1 MVAKIN
7 VGSSLF
13 GALAYNQKKIVEGEG
28 RVLCSNKM
36 AESLDGGFDM
46 HRCMVDFE
54 RQLPDD
60 IKTEK
65 PIIHISLNPHPDDRL
80 SDEQLA
86 AIAQEYL
93 EKLGYGNQP
102 YIVYKHEDIERHHIH
117 IVSLR
122 VDDAGKKIN
131 DSFEHQ
137 RSKTI
142 TRELEHKYG
151 LRPAEKQQ
159 RSQAYLSKK
168 VIPQEGNVKGQI
180 ANLIKS
186 LSIRYHFQSFN
197 EYRALLS
204 LYNICVE
211 ETKGEVRRRVYNG
224 LVYFATDDN
233 GNKTGNPFKSSLFG
247 KSVGYKAIHERCER
261 SKETIKEKG
270 FREQTKKTVA
280 TIIREKGTRSEFESE
295 LKRKGIDVIFRTNDS
310 GRIYGVTFI
319 DHNTECVFNGSRL
332 GKEFSANVFQEQFSA
347 PHPDG
352 NKQQQQNPERS
363 PNLAHTT
370 SENHKE
376 SETVLES
383 ALDLFIMESH
393 GNDPEEEAFI
403 RRMRRKKKKKLKL

>member
-7 VGSSLF
+7 VGNSLF

-36 AESLDGGFDM
+36 AENLDGEFDI
-46 HRCMVDFE
+46 HRCMIDFE

-102 YIVYKHEDIERHHIH
+102 YMVYKHEDIDRHHIH

-142 TRELEHKYG
+142 TRELEQKYG

-168 VIPQEGNVKGQI
+168 VNPQEGNVKGQI

-186 LSIRYHFQSFN
+186 LTIRYHFQSFN

-211 ETKGEVRRRVYNG
+211 EAKGEVRGRVYNG

-247 KSVGYKAIHERCER
+247 KSVGYEAIQERCER

-270 FREQTKKTVA
+270 FREQTKQTVA
-280 TIIREKGTRSEFESE
+280 TTIREKATRSDFESE
-295 LKRKGIDVIFRTNDS
+295 LKQKGIDVIFRENDT

-332 GKEFSANVFQEQFSA
+332 GKEFSANTFQEQFA
-347 PHPDG
+347 ANHPV
-352 NKQQQQNPERS
+352 NEKQQQQNPES
-363 PNLAHTT
+363 FANLTHTT
-370 SENHKE
+370 SGNHNK

-383 ALDLFIMESH
+383 ALDLFIMESL

-403 RRMRRKKKKKLKL
+403 RRMRRKKKKKLKP

>member
-13 GALAYNQKKIVEGEG
+13 GALAYNQKKIIEGEG
-28 RVLCSNKM
+28 RVLFSNKM
-36 AESLDGGFDM
+36 TESLDGRFDI

-65 PIIHISLNPHPDDRL
+65 PIIHISLNPHPEDRL

-93 EKLGYGNQP
+93 EKLGYGNQA
-102 YIVYKHEDIERHHIH
+102 YMVYKHEDIDRHHIH

-122 VDDAGKKIN
+122 VDDTGKKIN

-142 TRELEHKYG
+142 TRELEQKYG

-159 RSQAYLSKK
+159 HSQAYLPNK
-168 VIPQEGNVKGQI
+168 VNPHEVNVKGQI

-186 LSIRYHFQSFN
+186 LSIRYQFQSFN

-211 ETKGEVRRRVYNG
+211 ETKGEVRGRVYNG
-224 LVYFATDDN
+224 LVYFATDDH

-247 KSVGYKAIHERCER
+247 KSVGYKAVQERCQR

-270 FREQTKKTVA
+270 FREQAKKTVA
-280 TIIREKGTRSEFESE
+280 TIISEKGTRSEFESE
-295 LKRKGIDVIFRTNDS
+295 LKRKGIDVIFRENDS

-332 GKEFSANVFQEQFSA
+332 GKEFSANAFQEQFCA
-347 PHPDG
+347 HQPEG
-352 NKQQQQNPERS
+352 NKQQQQKSEGSTNMV
-363 PNLAHTT
+363 NIN

-383 ALDLFIMESH
+383 ALDLFIMENH
-393 GNDPEEEAFI
+393 GNDLEEEAFI
-403 RRMRRKKKKKLKL
+403 RRMRRKKKKKLKH

>member
-13 GALAYNQKKIVEGEG
+13 GALAYNQKKIIEGEG
-28 RVLCSNKM
+28 RVLCSNKIS
-36 AESLDGGFDM
+36 ESLDGEFDI
-46 HRCMVDFE
+46 HRCLIDFE
-54 RQLPDD
+54 RQLPNDA
-60 IKTEK
+60 KTEK

-80 SDEQLA
+80 SDEQLG

-102 YIVYKHEDIERHHIH
+102 YMVYKHEDIDRHHIH

-122 VDDAGKKIN
+122 VDDTGKKIN

-142 TRELEHKYG
+142 TQELEKKYG
-151 LRPAEKQQ
+151 LRPAEKLQ

-211 ETKGEVRRRVYNG
+211 ETKGEARGRVYNG
-224 LVYFATDDN
+224 LVYFATDHN

-247 KSVGYKAIHERCER
+247 KSVGYQAIQERCEK

-280 TIIREKGTRSEFESE
+280 SIIRKNGTRSEFESE
-295 LKRKGIDVIFRTNDS
+295 LKQKGIDVIFRENDS

-332 GKEFSANVFQEQFSA
+332 GKEFSANAFQEQFSA
-347 PHPDG
+347 SHIV
-352 NKQQQQNPERS
+352 NEKQPPLNPERS
-363 PNLAHTT
+363 ANLAHTT

-376 SETVLES
+376 SETAIES

-403 RRMRRKKKKKLKL
+403 RRMRRKKKKKLKP

>member
-36 AESLDGGFDM
+36 TENLDGGFDI

-65 PIIHISLNPHPDDRL
+65 PIIHISLNPHPDDQL

-102 YIVYKHEDIERHHIH
+102 YMVYKHEDIERHHIH
-117 IVSLR
+117 IISLR
-122 VDDAGKKIN
+122 VDDTGKKIN
-131 DSFEHQ
+131 DSFEYQ

-142 TRELEHKYG
+142 TRELEQKYG
-151 LRPAEKQQ
+151 LHPAEKQQ
-159 RSQAYLSKK
+159 RSEAYLPKK
-168 VIPQEGNVKGQI
+168 VTQQEGNVKGQI
-180 ANLIKS
+180 ANLIKL

-204 LYNICVE
+204 LYNISVE
-211 ETKGEVRRRVYNG
+211 ETKGEVRGRVYNG
-224 LVYFATDDN
+224 LVYFATGDN

-247 KSVGYKAIHERCER
+247 KSVGYKAIQERCER

-270 FREQTKKTVA
+270 FREQTKQKVA
-280 TIIREKGTRSEFESE
+280 TSIRENATRSEFESE
-295 LKRKGIDVIFRTNDS
+295 LKRNGIDVIFRTNDS

-332 GKEFSANVFQEQFSA
+332 GKEFSANAFQELFSA
-347 PHPDG
+347 SHTV
-352 NKQQQQNPERS
+352 NEKQQPLNPERS
-363 PNLAHTT
+363 ANLVHAT

-376 SETVLES
+376 SETILES
-383 ALDLFIMESH
+383 ALDLFIMENH

-403 RRMRRKKKKKLKL
+403 RRMRKKKKKKLKP

>member
-1 MVAKIN
+1 
-7 VGSSLF
+7 
-13 GALAYNQKKIVEGEG
+13 
-28 RVLCSNKM
+28 
-36 AESLDGGFDM
+36 
-46 HRCMVDFE
+46 
-54 RQLPDD
+54 
-60 IKTEK
+60 
-65 PIIHISLNPHPDDRL
+65 
-80 SDEQLA
+80 
-86 AIAQEYL
+86 
-93 EKLGYGNQP
+93 
-102 YIVYKHEDIERHHIH
+102 EDIERHHIH

-142 TRELEHKYG
+142 TRELERKYG

-159 RSQAYLSKK
+159 RSQAYLPKK

-180 ANLIKS
+180 ASLIKS
-186 LSIRYHFQSFN
+186 LSIRYHFQSIN
-197 EYRALLS
+197 EYRALIS

-211 ETKGEVRRRVYNG
+211 ETKGEVRGRVYNG

-247 KSVGYKAIHERCER
+247 KSVGYKAIQERCER

-270 FREQTKKTVA
+270 FREQTKQ
-280 TIIREKGTRSEFESE
+280 TIASIMRKEATRSEFERE
-295 LKRKGIDVIFRTNDS
+295 LKRKGIDVIFRENDS

-332 GKEFSANVFQEQFSA
+332 GKEFSANAFQEQFSA
-347 PHPDG
+347 NRPVIE
-352 NKQQQQNPERS
+352 KQQPLNPERS
-363 PNLAHTT
+363 ANLVHTT

-376 SETVLES
+376 SETVIES

-403 RRMRRKKKKKLKL
+403 RRMRRKKKKKLKP

>member
-7 VGSSLF
+7 VGNSLF

-36 AESLDGGFDM
+36 AESLDGWFDI
-46 HRCMVDFE
+46 HRCMIDFE
-54 RQLPDD
+54 RQLPYD

-102 YIVYKHEDIERHHIH
+102 YMVYKHEDIERHHIH

-142 TRELEHKYG
+142 TRELEKKYG
-151 LRPAEKQQ
+151 LRSAEKQQ
-159 RSQAYLSKK
+159 RSEAYLPKK
-168 VIPQEGNVKGQI
+168 VILQEGNVKGQI

-186 LSIRYHFQSFN
+186 VSIRYHFQSFN

-211 ETKGEVRRRVYNG
+211 ETKGEVRGRVYNG

-247 KSVGYKAIHERCER
+247 KSVGYQAIHERCER

-280 TIIREKGTRSEFESE
+280 STIRKEATRSEFESE
-295 LKRKGIDVIFRTNDS
+295 LKRKGIDVIFRENDS

-332 GKEFSANVFQEQFSA
+332 GKEFSANAFQELFSA
-347 PHPDG
+347 IRPVIE
-352 NKQQQQNPERS
+352 KQQQQNPERS
-363 PNLAHTT
+363 ANLAHTT

-383 ALDLFIMESH
+383 ALDLFIMENH

-403 RRMRRKKKKKLKL
+403 RRMRRKKKKKLKP

>member
-13 GALAYNQKKIVEGEG
+13 GALAYNQKKIIEGEG
-28 RVLCSNKM
+28 QVLCSNKM
-36 AESLDGGFDM
+36 TENLDGGFDI
-46 HRCMVDFE
+46 HRCLVDFE

-86 AIAQEYL
+86 SIAQEYL

-102 YIVYKHEDIERHHIH
+102 YMVYKHEDIERHHIH

-122 VDDAGKKIN
+122 VDDTGKKIN

-142 TRELEHKYG
+142 TRELEKKYG

-159 RSQAYLSKK
+159 RSEAYLSKK
-168 VIPQEGNVKGQI
+168 VIHQEGNVKGQI

-204 LYNICVE
+204 LYNIYVE

-224 LVYFATDDN
+224 LVYFAADDN

-247 KSVGYKAIHERCER
+247 KSVGYKAIQERCER
-261 SKETIKEKG
+261 SKEMIKEKG

-280 TIIREKGTRSEFESE
+280 TTIRKEGTRSEFESE
-295 LKRKGIDVIFRTNDS
+295 LKRKGIDVIFRENDS

-332 GKEFSANVFQEQFSA
+332 GKEYSANAFQELFSASHTVNE
-347 PHPDG
+347 
-352 NKQQQQNPERS
+352 KQQQQNPERS
-363 PNLAHTT
+363 ANLVHTT

-383 ALDLFIMESH
+383 ALDLFIMQSH
-393 GNDPEEEAFI
+393 GIDPEEEAFI
-403 RRMRRKKKKKLKL
+403 RRMRRKKKKT

>member
-36 AESLDGGFDM
+36 AESLDGGFDI
-46 HRCMVDFE
+46 HRCMADFE

-86 AIAQEYL
+86 SIAQEYL

-102 YIVYKHEDIERHHIH
+102 YMVYKHEDIERHHIH

-131 DSFEHQ
+131 DSFEYQ

-142 TRELEHKYG
+142 TRELEKKYG
-151 LRPAEKQQ
+151 LRSAEKQQ
-159 RSQAYLSKK
+159 RSEAYLPKK

-186 LSIRYHFQSFN
+186 LSIRYQFQSFN

-211 ETKGEVRRRVYNG
+211 EAKGEVRGRVYNG

-247 KSVGYKAIHERCER
+247 KSVGYKAIQERCER

-280 TIIREKGTRSEFESE
+280 TIIREKGTRSDFESE
-295 LKRKGIDVIFRTNDS
+295 LKRKGIDVIFRENDS

-332 GKEFSANVFQEQFSA
+332 GKEFSANAFQELFA
-347 PHPDG
+347 AHRPLIE
-352 NKQQQQNPERS
+352 KQPPLNPERS
-363 PNLAHTT
+363 ANLAHTT

-403 RRMRRKKKKKLKL
+403 RRMRRKKKKKLKT